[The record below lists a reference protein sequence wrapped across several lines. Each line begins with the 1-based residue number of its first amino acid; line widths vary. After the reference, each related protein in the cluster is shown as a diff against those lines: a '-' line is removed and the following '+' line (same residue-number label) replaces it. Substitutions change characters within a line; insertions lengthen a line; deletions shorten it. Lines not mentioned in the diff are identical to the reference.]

1 MGNVNTAAIT
11 QPSPEML
18 AEMAK
23 VRVASAVE
31 AYSRPEGP
39 SKDEVRRRYEADS
52 EAIISSVRSGE
63 LQSRVVQLGG
73 RVVSMCVWSS
83 EGPSSKLQYLYTHP
97 DHQGFGYGSMLL
109 DCLITE
115 LDGRAIELTT
125 QSAQRFY
132 EKWGFQAKGA
142 YIADGITVEEVMVRP
157 ALLDQ

>member
-1 MGNVNTAAIT
+1 MNTAAIT

-18 AEMAK
+18 AEMVE

-39 SKDEVRRRYEADS
+39 SKDEVRRRYQADS
-52 EAIISSVRSGE
+52 EAIISLVKGGKM
-63 LQSRVVQLGG
+63 QARVVQLGEG
-73 RVVSMCVWSS
+73 VVSMCVWSS

-115 LDGRAIELTT
+115 LDGSAIELTT

-132 EKWGFQAKGA
+132 EKWGFQARGTFVD
-142 YIADGITVEEVMVRP
+142 DGITVEEVMVRP
-157 ALLDQ
+157 AMLDQ